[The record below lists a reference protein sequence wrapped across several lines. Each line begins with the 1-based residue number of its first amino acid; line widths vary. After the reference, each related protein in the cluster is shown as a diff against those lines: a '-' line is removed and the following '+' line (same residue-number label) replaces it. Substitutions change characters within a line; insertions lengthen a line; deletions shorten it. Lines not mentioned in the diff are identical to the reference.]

1 MMYTI
6 LLIEDDIDIRSI
18 IKTYFKKRDIVII
31 EAIDGFDGLSKLNN
45 STDLILLD
53 IMMPGIDGYE
63 VCYQIR
69 QSSQCPIV
77 FMSALSEEENQL
89 KAFQYGGD
97 DYISKPFL
105 PSVLYAKCLAIC
117 KRQQNT
123 QSETKNFGKLNI
135 DYLNH
140 QVWLENEEL
149 S

>member
-63 VCYQIR
+63 V
-69 QSSQCPIV
+69 
-77 FMSALSEEENQL
+77 
-89 KAFQYGGD
+89 
-97 DYISKPFL
+97 
-105 PSVLYAKCLAIC
+105 
-117 KRQQNT
+117 
-123 QSETKNFGKLNI
+123 
-135 DYLNH
+135 
-140 QVWLENEEL
+140 
-149 S
+149 

>member
-63 VCYQIR
+63 VF
-69 QSSQCPIV
+69 SN
-77 FMSALSEEENQL
+77 M
-89 KAFQYGGD
+89 
-97 DYISKPFL
+97 
-105 PSVLYAKCLAIC
+105 
-117 KRQQNT
+117 
-123 QSETKNFGKLNI
+123 
-135 DYLNH
+135 
-140 QVWLENEEL
+140 
-149 S
+149 

>member
-63 VCYQIR
+63 D
-69 QSSQCPIV
+69 
-77 FMSALSEEENQL
+77 A
-89 KAFQYGGD
+89 GD
-97 DYISKPFL
+97 ERTDSHGRDPE
-105 PSVLYAKCLAIC
+105 V
-117 KRQQNT
+117 
-123 QSETKNFGKLNI
+123 
-135 DYLNH
+135 
-140 QVWLENEEL
+140 
-149 S
+149 

>member
-69 QSSQCPIV
+69 QSSYECI
-77 FMSALSEEENQL
+77 
-89 KAFQYGGD
+89 K
-97 DYISKPFL
+97 
-105 PSVLYAKCLAIC
+105 
-117 KRQQNT
+117 
-123 QSETKNFGKLNI
+123 
-135 DYLNH
+135 
-140 QVWLENEEL
+140 
-149 S
+149 

>member
-63 VCYQIR
+63 V
-69 QSSQCPIV
+69 S
-77 FMSALSEEENQL
+77 N
-89 KAFQYGGD
+89 
-97 DYISKPFL
+97 
-105 PSVLYAKCLAIC
+105 
-117 KRQQNT
+117 
-123 QSETKNFGKLNI
+123 
-135 DYLNH
+135 
-140 QVWLENEEL
+140 
-149 S
+149 